1 MTASP
6 AAEWTPPEAIVAPV
20 PVPLAVW
27 ERSITRRV
35 LAAARIAV
43 ARAVMVL
50 AARGDSAMLMDAS
63 SSDGVIPVGAHDP

>member
-1 MTASP
+1 M
-6 AAEWTPPEAIVAPV
+6 
-20 PVPLAVW
+20 PLAVW
-27 ERSITRRV
+27 ERSITRREV
-35 LAAARIAV
+35 LAAARIVV